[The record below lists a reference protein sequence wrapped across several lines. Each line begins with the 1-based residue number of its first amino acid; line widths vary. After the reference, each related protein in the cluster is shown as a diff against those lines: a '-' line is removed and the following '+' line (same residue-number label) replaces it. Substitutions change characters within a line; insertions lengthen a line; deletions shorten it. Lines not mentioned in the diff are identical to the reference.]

1 MKALV
6 VEDNPDVT
14 EFVSLALQVC
24 WPDIK
29 VAHTHLGGAAA
40 QLLKTEYP
48 DFVILDLNLPDISG
62 FEVLR
67 QIRLLSTIPVI
78 IVTVRD
84 AEADIVKGLEWGADE
99 YIVKPFRQLAL
110 VARVRAA
117 LRSRNY
123 NSGAN
128 DLVFLG
134 SLRFDPSAGQLFSE
148 SAKVLLTRTECLI
161 LRTLVKHAGH
171 LVTYSQLAESVWGG
185 TYEHAADT
193 LRVYIRR
200 LRTKVDT
207 NFPGELVIR
216 ARPSLGYSLEAPA

>member
-6 VEDNPDVT
+6 VEDNADVT
-14 EFVSLALQVC
+14 EFVSIALQVC

-29 VAHTHLGGAAA
+29 IARTHLGGAAA
-40 QLLKTEYP
+40 ELVKAESP

-67 QIRLLSTIPVI
+67 QIRLSSTIPVI

-84 AEADIVKGLEWGADE
+84 DEADIVKGLEWGADE
-99 YIVKPFRQLAL
+99 YILKPFGQLAL
-110 VARVRAA
+110 MARVRAA

-134 SLRFDPSAGQLFSE
+134 PLRFDPSAGQLFSGPT
-148 SAKVLLTRTECLI
+148 KVLLTRTECLI
-161 LRTLVKHAGH
+161 LRALIKRAGH

-185 TYEHAADT
+185 TYDHAADT

-200 LRTKVDT
+200 LRNKVEA
-207 NFPGELVIR
+207 NFPGKLIIR
-216 ARPSLGYSLEAPA
+216 SRPGLGYSLEALA

>member
-14 EFVSLALQVC
+14 EFVDIALQVC
-24 WPDIK
+24 WPEIK
-29 VAHTHLGGAAA
+29 IAQTHLGGAAA
-40 QLLKTEYP
+40 ELVKTECP

-67 QIRLLSTIPVI
+67 QIRLLSTMPVI

-84 AEADIVKGLEWGADE
+84 DEADIVKGLEWGADE
-99 YIVKPFRQLAL
+99 YIVKPFGQLAL

-123 NSGAN
+123 LSGAN
-128 DLVFLG
+128 DLILLG
-134 SLRFDPSAGQLFSE
+134 PLRFDPSAGQLVSE
-148 SAKVLLTRTECLI
+148 STRVLLTRTECLI
-161 LRTLVKHAGH
+161 LRALVKRAGH
-171 LVTYSQLAESVWGG
+171 VVTYSQLAESVWGG
-185 TYEHAADT
+185 TYDHATDT

-200 LRTKVDT
+200 LRTKVET
-207 NFPGELVIR
+207 NFPGELIIR
-216 ARPSLGYSLEAPA
+216 ARSGLGYSLEARA